1 MKIMFA
7 VLASLLVFTTSATAD
22 ETMTMIEA
30 TTASG
35 DLVKLDPN
43 GRWEFVDSEK
53 AKQAA
58 TVAKQFPENRG
69 CPAGAQGQFFGIG
82 KCIMPGDKEFNRG
95 SLGGKGR

>member
-1 MKIMFA
+1 MKLLFA
-7 VLASLLVFTTSATAD
+7 VLASLFVFSVSAIAD
-22 ETMTMIEA
+22 ESITTIEA

-35 DLVKLDPN
+35 DAVKLHPN

-58 TVAKQFPENRG
+58 TIAKEFPENRG

-95 SLGGKGR
+95 SLSGKGR